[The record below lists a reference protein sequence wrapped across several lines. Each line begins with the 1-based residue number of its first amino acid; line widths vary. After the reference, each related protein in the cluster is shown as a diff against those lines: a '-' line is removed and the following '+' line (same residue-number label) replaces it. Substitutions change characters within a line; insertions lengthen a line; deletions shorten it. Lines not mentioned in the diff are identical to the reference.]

1 MARVQPSYSKVES
14 DVFLVLTRSSS
25 HAVFANILKVSFV
38 HFFLQLGL
46 DDLPEQV
53 EPAMLED
60 DDFLQ
65 KFHHALLEVTIRIFS
80 R

>member
-1 MARVQPSYSKVES
+1 V
-14 DVFLVLTRSSS
+14 
-25 HAVFANILKVSFV
+25 VFANKLKMSFG

-65 KFHHALLEVTIRIFS
+65 KFHHALLEVTIFICS

>member
-1 MARVQPSYSKVES
+1 M
-14 DVFLVLTRSSS
+14 
-25 HAVFANILKVSFV
+25 SFG

-53 EPAMLED
+53 EPAMLEN

-65 KFHHALLEVTIRIFS
+65 KFHHALLEVTIFICS
-80 R
+80 RCVCVCEREREHSSLGAFGWVFFVISF